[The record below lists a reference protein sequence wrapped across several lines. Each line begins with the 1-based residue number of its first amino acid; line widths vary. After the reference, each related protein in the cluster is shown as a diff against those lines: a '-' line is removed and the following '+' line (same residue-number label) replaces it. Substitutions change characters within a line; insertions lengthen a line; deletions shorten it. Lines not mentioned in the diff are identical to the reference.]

1 MKQKILNILDSLKIE
16 YKNYEHKPAFSC
28 DDAKWI
34 DIPWKRV
41 KSLFLR
47 NKKATKYY
55 MVVLEDDIRFDSNK
69 FRHLV
74 WENKISFASEQ
85 RMIDKI
91 WIKPWH
97 VSPFATINNK
107 DKDVE
112 IIFNS
117 TLKNC
122 KIWFHPWQNDNTTVL
137 DILWV
142 EKFLKYLGIRFS
154 YLEL

>member
-1 MKQKILNILDSLKIE
+1 MKTKILNLLDFLEIK

-34 DIPWKRV
+34 DIPWIRV

-55 MVVLEDDIRFDSNK
+55 MVVLEDNKKFDSNL
-69 FRHLV
+69 FRKLS
-74 WENKISFASEQ
+74 WENKITFASEE
-85 RMIDKI
+85 RMMNKI
-91 WIKPWH
+91 WIKPGH
-97 VSPFATINNK
+97 VSPFAIINNIE
-107 DKDVE
+107 KDVE
-112 IIFNS
+112 VIFDS

-122 KIWFHPWQNDNTTVL
+122 EIWFHPWQNDNTAVL
-137 DILWV
+137 SISWV
-142 EKFLKYLGIRFS
+142 EKFLEHLWNEFK